1 MKRLKKLIEAILH
14 LFEPPPPL
22 TLRQQLLLA
31 HILNATPR
39 RRL

>member
-1 MKRLKKLIEAILH
+1 MKRLIEAILH

-22 TLRQQLLLA
+22 TLQQKMLLA
-31 HILNATPR
+31 HILNTTPR

>member
-1 MKRLKKLIEAILH
+1 MKRLIKAILR

-22 TLRQQLLLA
+22 TLQQQLLLA